1 MPATTWT
8 LSNTTTVRLPFS
20 HCALQNSFPV
30 GTSCCNLLDPISS
43 EEEDSESEPGE
54 VDELCKDRRIVSK
67 PLAEADPL
75 SAWLGV
81 SWLIMYLM
89 FILFLLY
96 KRKPGPVQ

>member
-1 MPATTWT
+1 M
-8 LSNTTTVRLPFS
+8 TVRLPFS